1 VTLSLA
7 LVPGLSGAIGQS
19 AIVVFF
25 TLLLAF
31 LISRILHRY
40 RDIDI
45 FWPLGFVAV
54 AVSGFVASSGQPG
67 AQSFGRV
74 ALLVMVGAW
83 GLRLASHLYWRGR
96 GQPDD
101 PRYVALMAGAKIELL
116 RALTMIYGLQA
127 VLMFLVSLTVTVGMF
142 ASHPVIVLQ
151 IIGIALWVIGFGF
164 EAIGDAQ
171 LTKFLADPANQG
183 RVMDKGLWAWTR
195 HPNYFGDAVLWW
207 GIFFVAAAN
216 GWGWLTVMSPIIM
229 TILLT
234 RVSGKPLL
242 EGRMKKTRPGYREY
256 IESTSS
262 FLPRPPRK
270 R

>member
-1 VTLSLA
+1 MTFPLA
-7 LVPGLSGAIGQS
+7 FVPGLAGAIGQS
-19 AIVVFF
+19 ALVVCF

-40 RDIDI
+40 RDIDV

-54 AVSGFVASSGQPG
+54 AISGFVASNGRPG
-67 AQSFGRV
+67 AQSFSRA
-74 ALLVMVGAW
+74 ALLVMVGVW
-83 GLRLASHLYWRGR
+83 GLRLALHLYWRGR
-96 GQPDD
+96 GEPDD
-101 PRYVALMAGAKIELL
+101 PRYVALMAGAKSELL
-116 RALTMIYGLQA
+116 RSVTMIYGLQA
-127 VLMFLVSLTVTVGMF
+127 ILMFLVSLAVTVGMF
-142 ASHPVIVLQ
+142 ASQQEIVLQ
-151 IIGIALWVIGFGF
+151 IIGIALWVVGFGF

-183 RVMDKGLWAWTR
+183 RVMDTGLWAWTR

-216 GWGWLTVMSPIIM
+216 GWGWLTVASPVIM